1 MSIMPGSKTYTSNK
15 INELLEMEFLDGV
28 SEMEKHSARKLTNAF
43 FCEVLKISLSLLAS
57 VGIEYLSLK
66 ETSTS
71 AKPAIEPMGELIV
84 EMETIISLISVFVLS
99 YLLIN
104 LLVFVGKWI
113 FSAVFNKRILP
124 SEKAKSYADFHKKII
139 NHIYLGISFE
149 NKYNVYVSV
158 ANAQKNDINFDLAAN
173 YLSQA
178 VHYFRLAKDEL
189 SELIPS
195 QVKRGSYLDRR
206 NAMYLDYIGFPIITI
221 ALISGQRSL
230 MRLLETKNKILN
242 VTDSIVAKANQHS
255 IKQGYSNSFKFLFDV
270 IGSYVDCFQG
280 FLERVE
286 DLQMLVQPK

>member
-1 MSIMPGSKTYTSNK
+1 MPGSKTYTSNK
-15 INELLEMEFLDGV
+15 INELLEMEFLDVV
-28 SEMEKHSARKLTNAF
+28 SEMEKQSARKLTNAF
-43 FCEVLKISLSLLAS
+43 FGEVLKISLSLLAS

-71 AKPAIEPMGELIV
+71 AKPAVGSMGELIV
-84 EMETIISLISVFVLS
+84 EMETIISLILVFILS

-104 LLVFVGKWI
+104 LLVFAGKWI

-124 SEKAKSYADFHKKII
+124 SEKSKSYADFHKKII

-149 NKYNVYVSV
+149 NKYNVYVSM
-158 ANAQKNDINFDLAAN
+158 ASKQKNDINFDLAAN

-189 SELIPS
+189 SDLIPS

-206 NAMYLDYIGFPIITI
+206 NAMYLDYIGFPIINI

-230 MRLLETKNKILN
+230 MRLLGPKDDILK
-242 VTDSIVAKANQHS
+242 VTDSIVVKANEHT
-255 IKQGYSNSFKFLFDV
+255 IKQGYAKSFKVLFDD
-270 IGSYVDCFQG
+270 IGSYVDCFQD
-280 FLERVE
+280 FLKRVA
-286 DLQMLVQPK
+286 DLQMLLQSK

>member
-1 MSIMPGSKTYTSNK
+1 MPGSKTYTSNK
-15 INELLEMEFLDGV
+15 INELLEMEFLDVV

-43 FCEVLKISLSLLAS
+43 FGEVLKISLSLLAS

-71 AKPAIEPMGELIV
+71 AKPAVGSMGELIV
-84 EMETIISLISVFVLS
+84 EMDTIISLILVFILS

-104 LLVFVGKWI
+104 LLVFAGKWI

-124 SEKAKSYADFHKKII
+124 SEKSKSYADFHKKII

-149 NKYNVYVSV
+149 NKFNVYVSM
-158 ANAQKNDINFDLAAN
+158 ASKQKNDINFDLAAN

-189 SELIPS
+189 SDLIPS

-206 NAMYLDYIGFPIITI
+206 NAMYIDYIGFPIINI
-221 ALISGQRSL
+221 ALISGQRSI
-230 MRLLETKNKILN
+230 MRLLGTKKDILKL
-242 VTDSIVAKANQHS
+242 TDSIDVKANEHT
-255 IKQGYSNSFKFLFDV
+255 IKQGYTKSFNVLFDD
-270 IGSYVDCFQG
+270 IGSYVDCFQD
-280 FLERVE
+280 FLKRVA
-286 DLQMLVQPK
+286 DLQMLLQS

>member
-1 MSIMPGSKTYTSNK
+1 MPGSKTYTSNK
-15 INELLEMEFLDGV
+15 INELLEMEFLDVV
-28 SEMEKHSARKLTNAF
+28 SEMEKQSARKLTNAF
-43 FCEVLKISLSLLAS
+43 FGEVLKISLSLLAS

-71 AKPAIEPMGELIV
+71 AKPAVGSMGELIV
-84 EMETIISLISVFVLS
+84 EMETIISLILVFILS

-104 LLVFVGKWI
+104 LLVFAGKWI

-124 SEKAKSYADFHKKII
+124 SEKSKSYADFHKKII

-149 NKYNVYVSV
+149 NKYNVYVSM
-158 ANAQKNDINFDLAAN
+158 ASKQKNDINFDLAAN

-189 SELIPS
+189 SDLIPS

-206 NAMYLDYIGFPIITI
+206 NAMYLDYIGFPIINI

-230 MRLLETKNKILN
+230 MRLLGTKDDILK
-242 VTDSIVAKANQHS
+242 VTDSIVVKANEHT
-255 IKQGYSNSFKFLFDV
+255 IKQGYAKSFKVLFDD
-270 IGSYVDCFQG
+270 IGSYVDCFQD
-280 FLERVE
+280 FLKRVA
-286 DLQMLVQPK
+286 DLQMLLQSK